1 MKPIVNYQNKDL
13 YLNIG
18 EYPNGRIGI
27 LLNDENGELWDD
39 LTVNLPNKKLE
50 KDYIFINPRIDND
63 LLDKLCETG
72 VFLNLY
78 RIEDYDYRVVI
89 VNMDALKKYR
99 NDYQIEMWVTEE
111 DRNQGFVNIYD
122 KHYDN
127 LNDALKKARDL
138 YGDDELASI
147 MITNNGESIYC
158 RDKETFETFYLND
171 DKFSKVPKEI
181 LDEYISNYTIHKELP
196 IKEDKIYCEN
206 DDTSFIAVDNS
217 SGECYVEEFQNEK
230 QVHEWLLGKERE
242 EIDKEII
249 EEVTL

>member
-39 LTVNLPNKKLE
+39 LTVNLPNKELE

-122 KHYDN
+122 NHYDN

-138 YGDDELASI
+138 YGDNELASI

-230 QVHEWLLGKERE
+230 QVHEWLLGKEKE

>member
-18 EYPNGRIGI
+18 EYLNGRIGI

-39 LTVNLPNKKLE
+39 LTVNLPNKELE

-127 LNDALKKARDL
+127 LNDALEQAIDL
-138 YGDDELASI
+138 Y
-147 MITNNGESIYC
+147 
-158 RDKETFETFYLND
+158 
-171 DKFSKVPKEI
+171 
-181 LDEYISNYTIHKELP
+181 
-196 IKEDKIYCEN
+196 
-206 DDTSFIAVDNS
+206 
-217 SGECYVEEFQNEK
+217 
-230 QVHEWLLGKERE
+230 
-242 EIDKEII
+242 
-249 EEVTL
+249 

>member
-18 EYPNGRIGI
+18 EYLNGRIGI

-39 LTVNLPNKKLE
+39 LTVNLPNKELE

-127 LNDALKKARDL
+127 LNDALEQARDL

-171 DKFSKVPKEI
+171 DTFSKVPKEI
-181 LDEYISNYTIHKELP
+181 LDEYISNYTDHKKLP

-206 DDTSFIAVDNS
+206 NDTGFIAVDNS
-217 SGECYVEEFQNEK
+217 SGECYVEEFKNEK
-230 QVHEWLLGKERE
+230 QVHEWLLGKEKE